1 MITED
6 PARCSVRILR
16 DHEMQT
22 LAQQTLAQQTLAQQT
37 LARQTLARRSRA
49 GRAAF
54 RQRGS

>member
-16 DHEMQT
+16 DHEM
-22 LAQQTLAQQTLAQQT
+22 QTLAQQTLAQQT